1 VSYPPYGNE
10 PQRPQG
16 GGQPQGSPPYGRPP
30 QQPPYGGPQQP
41 PYGQSPQGYPPQGYP
56 QQQPQPPYGR
66 PPQQPQPPQRPY
78 GQQPPPYGQ
87 PPQQPP
93 RPPYGGGGPGGGG
106 PNPPAGGGGGG
117 KGKYLAIAL
126 ALVVF
131 VAGGVLTFDKHGTT
145 QASSGG
151 TSGGTTGGTTGG
163 TGGTTGGT
171 VTTAIAGG
179 TSWHRPSWATRANDL
194 GPAPASTVVTGTV
207 YYAKSSPQSL
217 DQYAV
222 AVGIPG
228 NADYHHFLT
237 PAEFQT
243 KFATKPDAGTAV
255 IQWIQQNGMTILS
268 QDSESVRVQTTV
280 SKVDSILKIQI
291 DRFKHDGRVDL
302 STMSQP
308 QYPADLGEYISA
320 VTGLTTTSPVAPSIA
335 GTQESKV
342 VAGPAALKRMLSS
355 GKSFPA
361 GGSGSGS
368 DDGRIS
374 CSQYFG
380 QNAATGY
387 PTGPGSSGTPPVELC
402 GYNPSQLRSAYGVS
416 ASGLTGKGVTIAVV
430 DAYASPTIVADVN
443 RYDQETGLPALH
455 LTQEIP
461 ADGFVAPQ
469 SGDSARWDQAQS
481 WWSEETLDIEAV
493 HTMAPGANIV
503 YYAARSSA
511 GSDLDAP
518 LQAIVEAHSADL
530 VSDSWGS
537 LENQTDTSDAQAE
550 TQILEQGA
558 AEGISFNFATGDYG
572 DDTQGPNASPT
583 PTVNDPAN
591 NPFATAVGGTTLGIG
606 SQGQY
611 LWETGWGDENVPLD
625 TGSGTWETGSG
636 TFQGGAG
643 GGRSAMFA
651 QPFYQQGVVPASLAL
666 GGSGTA
672 DRELPDVAMLAAEST
687 PFLIGQTTGGSVAAH
702 PTANGQGV
710 TFSLS
715 GGSFQVGGWG
725 GTSLATP
732 LFTGMEALA
741 IQDGGSPLGFADPVL
756 YKLYGSAEFRDVT
769 DPPPALGHEPEQV
782 GADASGNPILIV
794 GGNDSSLKATQGYD
808 DITGIGSPTP
818 AFLTW
823 FRSHPNGE

>member
-1 VSYPPYGNE
+1 VSYPPHGNE

-16 GGQPQGSPPYGRPP
+16 GPPPQSRPPYGQPP
-30 QQPPYGGPQQP
+30 QQPPYGR
-41 PYGQSPQGYPPQGYP
+41 PPQGYP
-56 QQQPQPPYGR
+56 QQQPPYGQPPQGYPQQGYPQQQPPPYGR
-66 PPQQPQPPQRPY
+66 QQPQPQ
-78 GQQPPPYGQ
+78 PPYGQ

-93 RPPYGGGGPGGGG
+93 RPPYGGGPGGGG
-106 PNPPAGGGGGG
+106 PGDGGPNRPGGGRG
-117 KGKYLAIAL
+117 KGGRYLAIGVA
-126 ALVVF
+126 F
-131 VAGGVLTFDKHGTT
+131 VLLIAGGVLTLDKKHDNP
-145 QASSGG
+145 QASSGGTGGTGG
-151 TSGGTTGGTTGG
+151 TSGGTTGGT
-163 TGGTTGGT
+163 
-171 VTTAIAGG
+171 VTTTIAGG
-179 TSWHRPSWATRANDL
+179 TSWQRPSWATAANDQ
-194 GPAPASTVVTGTV
+194 GAAAPSTVVTGTV

-217 DQYAV
+217 DQYAA
-222 AVGIPG
+222 AVGTPG

-243 KFATKPDAGTAV
+243 KFATKPNAGTAV
-255 IQWIQQNGMTILS
+255 VQWIEQNGMTILS

-280 SKVDSILKIQI
+280 GKVNSILKIQV

-335 GTQESKV
+335 GTREAKV
-342 VAGPAALKRMLSS
+342 AAGPATLRRMLSA
-355 GKSFPA
+355 GKSF
-361 GGSGSGS
+361 GSGSAN
-368 DDGRIS
+368 DDGRLS

-380 QNAATGY
+380 QNPATGY
-387 PTGPGSSGTPPVELC
+387 PAGPGGSGTPPVDMC
-402 GYNPSQLRSAYGVS
+402 GYNPAQLRSAYGVS

-443 RYDQETGLPALH
+443 KYDQETGLAPLN
-455 LTQEIP
+455 LVQEIP
-461 ADGFVAPQ
+461 TDGFATQ
-469 SGDSARWDQAQS
+469 QAGDSARWDQAQS

-493 HTMAPGANIV
+493 HTMAPGAKIV
-503 YYAARSSA
+503 YYAARSSSS
-511 GSDLDAP
+511 SDLDAP
-518 LQAIVEAHSADL
+518 LQAIVEARSADL

-537 LENQTDTSDAQAE
+537 LENQTDTADAQAE

-625 TGSGTWETGSG
+625 AGSGTWETGSAA
-636 TFQGGAG
+636 FQGGAG
-643 GGRSAMFA
+643 GGRSALFS
-651 QPFYQQGVVPASLAL
+651 QPFYQQGVVPVSLSSS
-666 GGSGTA
+666 GGSGAA

-687 PFLIGQTTGGSVAAH
+687 PFLVGQTTGGSVSTK
-702 PTANGQGV
+702 PSRDGQGV
-710 TFSLS
+710 TFSVS

-741 IQDGGSPLGFADPVL
+741 IQAGGSPLGFANPVL
-756 YKLYGSAEFRDVT
+756 YKLYGSPEFRDIT
-769 DPPPALGHEPEQV
+769 DPPSGLGHEPEQV
-782 GADASGNPILIV
+782 GSNASGNPILIV

-823 FRSHPNGE
+823 FRNHPNG